1 MRRSSSTTG
10 EPWCAPTREVENAEL
25 MQLARRTKRTTGP
38 LPVSKRGAHDK
49 SQAGYQLATL
59 EDRELADGSTPDL
72 VDPFQTPSRV
82 TTVVVPTPEAARL
95 PEQGKTW
102 ALVLAIVLMLAT
114 AAGVVAIVLL

>member
-25 MQLARRTKRTTGP
+25 MQLARKTKRTTGP
-38 LPVSKRGAHDK
+38 FPVKKAAHDK

-82 TTVVVPTPEAARL
+82 TTVVVPTPEGARG